1 MPFVEGER
9 RIIGRERIYS
19 DYHGD
24 PAVPHAETFVD
35 IEPSFG
41 KALKLRIGHL
51 PNEGEQECYLDIKE
65 LVINDRKIEWQEED
79 TAVIKTGT
87 NTKPVELPTAT
98 ADEVRMVASADP
110 D

>member
-9 RIIGRERIYS
+9 RIVGRERIYS
-19 DYHGD
+19 DSHGD

-51 PNEGEQECYLDIKE
+51 PNEGEQSVILDIKE

-79 TAVIKTGT
+79 THVIRMGT
-87 NTKPVELPTAT
+87 SAKPAE
-98 ADEVRMVASADP
+98 EVS
-110 D
+110 